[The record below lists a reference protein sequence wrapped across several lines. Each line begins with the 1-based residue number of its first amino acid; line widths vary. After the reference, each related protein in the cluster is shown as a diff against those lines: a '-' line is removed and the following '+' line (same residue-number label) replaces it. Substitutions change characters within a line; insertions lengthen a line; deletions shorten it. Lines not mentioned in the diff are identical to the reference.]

1 VGSGLDADR
10 PAPLLRDDFAVIFS
24 REAFEGRHFLITG
37 ASSGIGQHTAVRLA
51 EAGARVALIGRSTE
65 RLAATAALL
74 AGDGHSCHSADLSDA
89 EVTADLVQGIAKQHG
104 RFCGILHSAGTALIL
119 PARATKNR
127 HLDDVFAAGVRGA
140 FGVAR
145 AAAKK
150 DVVVD
155 GGSLVFMSSVSS
167 MRGRPGMS
175 AYSAAKAAVDGMV
188 RVLASEMSDRRI
200 RVNSIVAGGIETAMH
215 RDFTESVGSEMVRNY
230 EALHM
235 LGFGRPDD
243 IAHAAMFLLS
253 DASRWITG
261 SNMVV
266 DGGYTAK

>member
-1 VGSGLDADR
+1 MIF
-10 PAPLLRDDFAVIFS
+10 AP
-24 REAFEGRHFLITG
+24 EAFNGRHILVTG
-37 ASSGIGQHTAVRLA
+37 ASSGLGQQTAVRLA
-51 EAGARVALIGRSTE
+51 QAGARVALVGRSTE
-65 RLAATAALL
+65 RLGATAASL
-74 AGDGHSCHSADLSDA
+74 AGEGHSTHSIDMSDA
-89 EVTADLVQGIAKQHG
+89 EVAADAVQAIAKQHG
-104 RFCGILHSAGTALIL
+104 LFDGVFHSAGTALIL
-119 PARATKNR
+119 PMRVTKNR

-150 DVVVD
+150 GVVVD

-175 AYSAAKAAVDGMV
+175 AYSAAKAAIDGMV
-188 RVLASEMSDRRI
+188 RVLAYEMAERRI

-215 RDFTESVGSEMVRNY
+215 RDFTETVSDELVRNY

-235 LGFGRPDD
+235 IGFGQPDD
-243 IAHAAMFLLS
+243 VAYAAMFLLS

-261 SNMVV
+261 SSMVV

>member
-1 VGSGLDADR
+1 MFT
-10 PAPLLRDDFAVIFS
+10 RDT
-24 REAFEGRHFLITG
+24 FEGRHILVTG
-37 ASSGIGQHTAVRLA
+37 ASSGLGQHTALRLA
-51 EAGARVALIGRSTE
+51 EAGARVAMVGRSTE
-65 RLAATAALL
+65 RLAATL
-74 AGDGHSCHSADLSDA
+74 ASLSGEGHSSHSADLGDA
-89 EVTADLVQGIAKQHG
+89 EVTADLVQAIARQHG
-104 RFCGILHSAGTALIL
+104 HFAGIFHSAGTALIL
-119 PARATKNR
+119 PARVTKNR

-145 AAAKK
+145 AAAKRN
-150 DVVVD
+150 VLMD

-188 RVLASEMSDRRI
+188 RVLASEMADRRI

-215 RDFTESVGSEMVRNY
+215 RDFTESVSDELVRNY
-230 EALHM
+230 EALHL
-235 LGFGRPDD
+235 LGFGQPDD
-243 IAHAAMFLLS
+243 IANAALFLLS

>member
-1 VGSGLDADR
+1 M
-10 PAPLLRDDFAVIFS
+10 IFS
-24 REAFEGRHFLITG
+24 PDAFQDRHFLVTG
-37 ASSGIGQHTAVRLA
+37 ASSGLGQHTAIRLA
-51 EAGARVALIGRSTE
+51 EAGARVALVGRSAE
-65 RLAATAALL
+65 RLATTL
-74 AGDGHSCHSADLSDA
+74 ASLVGEGHSSHSVDVGDA
-89 EVTADLVQGIAKQHG
+89 ETAADLVQAVAKQHG
-104 RFCGILHSAGTALIL
+104 TFSGIFHSAGTALIL
-119 PARATKNR
+119 PARVTKNR

-150 DVVVD
+150 GVVVD

-167 MRGRPGMS
+167 IRGRPGMS

-188 RVLASEMSDRRI
+188 RVLASEMADRRI

-215 RDFTESVGSEMVRNY
+215 RDFVESVSDELVSNY

-235 LGFGRPDD
+235 LGFGQPDD

>member
-1 VGSGLDADR
+1 MI
-10 PAPLLRDDFAVIFS
+10 FAQD
-24 REAFEGRHFLITG
+24 AFEGRHFLVTG
-37 ASSGIGQHTAVRLA
+37 ASSGLGQHTAVRLA
-51 EAGARVALIGRSTE
+51 EAGARVALVGRSTE
-65 RLAATAALL
+65 RLAGTLASL
-74 AGDGHSCHSADLSDA
+74 AGEGHSSHAADVGDA
-89 EVTADLVQGIAKQHG
+89 EVAADLVQGIAKAHG
-104 RFCGILHSAGTALIL
+104 TFAGIFHSAGTALIL
-119 PARATKNR
+119 PMRVTKNR

-150 DVVVD
+150 GVVVD

-188 RVLASEMSDRRI
+188 RVLASEMAERRI

-215 RDFTESVGSEMVRNY
+215 RDFTETVSDELVRNY

-235 LGFGRPDD
+235 LGFGQPDD
-243 IAHAAMFLLS
+243 IAAAAMFLLS
-253 DASRWITG
+253 DAARWITG

>member
-1 VGSGLDADR
+1 MIFA
-10 PAPLLRDDFAVIFS
+10 RD
-24 REAFEGRHFLITG
+24 AFEGRHFLVTG
-37 ASSGIGQHTAVRLA
+37 ASSGLGQHTAIRLA
-51 EAGARVALIGRSTE
+51 EAGARVALVGRSPE
-65 RLAATAALL
+65 RLATTVASL
-74 AGDGHSCHSADLSDA
+74 AGGGHSTHSADLSDA
-89 EVTADLVQGIAKQHG
+89 ETTADLVQAIAREQGSFAGI
-104 RFCGILHSAGTALIL
+104 FHSAGTALIL
-119 PARATKNR
+119 PARVTKNR

-150 DVVVD
+150 GVVVD

-188 RVLASEMSDRRI
+188 RVLASEMADRKI

-215 RDFTESVGSEMVRNY
+215 RDFTETVSDELVRNY

-235 LGFGRPDD
+235 LSFGQPDD
-243 IAHAAMFLLS
+243 IAYAAMFLLS

>member
-1 VGSGLDADR
+1 M
-10 PAPLLRDDFAVIFS
+10 IFS
-24 REAFEGRHFLITG
+24 RDAFDGRRYLVTG
-37 ASSGIGQHTAVRLA
+37 ASSGLGQHTAVRLA
-51 EAGARVALIGRSTE
+51 EAGARVALIGRSVE
-65 RLAATAALL
+65 RLASTLASL
-74 AGDGHSCHSADLSDA
+74 AGEGHSTHAVDMSDA
-89 EVTADLVQGIAKQHG
+89 EVAADAVQAIAKQHG
-104 RFCGILHSAGTALIL
+104 AFAGMFHSAGTALIL
-119 PARATKNR
+119 PARVTKNR

-150 DVVVD
+150 NVVAD
-155 GGSLVFMSSVSS
+155 GGSLVFMSSVSAI
-167 MRGRPGMS
+167 RGRPGMS

-188 RVLASEMSDRRI
+188 RVLAAEMADRRI
-200 RVNSIVAGGIETAMH
+200 RVNSIIAGGIETAMH
-215 RDFTESVGSEMVRNY
+215 RDFTETVSDELVRNY

-235 LGFGRPDD
+235 LGFGQPDD

>member
-1 VGSGLDADR
+1 M
-10 PAPLLRDDFAVIFS
+10 IFS
-24 REAFEGRHFLITG
+24 RDTFEGCHILVTG
-37 ASSGIGQHTAVRLA
+37 ASSGLGQHTALRLA
-51 EAGARVALIGRSTE
+51 EAGARVALVGRNVE
-65 RLAATAALL
+65 RLAATAAAL
-74 AGDGHSCHSADLSDA
+74 AGEGHSSHSADLSDA
-89 EVTADLVQGIAKQHG
+89 EATADLVQAIAGQHG
-104 RFCGILHSAGTALIL
+104 AFSGIYHSAGTALIQ
-119 PARATKNR
+119 PARVTKNR

-140 FGVAR
+140 FGIAR

-150 DVVVD
+150 NVVVD

-188 RVLASEMSDRRI
+188 RVLASEMAERRI

-215 RDFTESVGSEMVRNY
+215 RNFTESVSDELVRNY

-235 LGFGRPDD
+235 LGFGQPDD